1 MITAIIMPKLGE
13 TMESG
18 KLIKWHKKE
27 GDLVERGDVL
37 FEVETDKT
45 IFEVEAPKKG
55 FLHTILV
62 PESDEEVPVTITVG
76 YIAESMDE
84 PIPEKAIEQKKAEK
98 RPAPVVSQDKAPE
111 ESVITQ
117 VQKTGRIL
125 ISPLARRLARE
136 RGLDPANIR
145 GSGPNGRIEAWDIK
159 SIPAEG
165 STIPLSQVRKI
176 TAERMTLS
184 KTIVPHFYLFHTV
197 DMTRALEL
205 REQLKEDLSKR
216 YSVKLTITDIIVG
229 ALAGALREYPDMNSA
244 YGNNGIERKERIHIG
259 LAMASGSDLFVPV
272 IRDADLLNISEI
284 ARQRT
289 GLMEKTRTGKLRPD
303 DLEGATFTLTNLG
316 NTGLEGFIAIIN
328 PPQVGILATGSILK
342 KPVVRNGQMGIA
354 DLMEVSL
361 SCDHRVVN
369 GMDAAQFLLRFI
381 RFLEDPDTLL
391 AGGHDIDLSPKS

>member
-55 FLHTILV
+55 FLHTILI

-84 PIPEKAIEQKKAEK
+84 PLPEKAIEQKKAEE

-125 ISPLARRLARE
+125 TSPLARRLARE

-145 GSGPNGRIEAWDIK
+145 GSGPNGRIEARDIK

-184 KTIVPHFYLFHTV
+184 KTTVPHFYLFHTV

-272 IRDADLLNISEI
+272 IRDVDLLNISEI

-342 KPVVRNGQMGIA
+342 KPVVRNGQLGIA

-391 AGGHDIDLSPKS
+391 AGGHDIG

>member
-1 MITAIIMPKLGE
+1 MITAIIMPKMGE

-55 FLHTILV
+55 FLHTILI

-84 PIPEKAIEQKKAEK
+84 PLPEKAIEQKKAEE

-125 ISPLARRLARE
+125 ISPIARRLARE

-145 GSGPNGRIEAWDIK
+145 GSGPNGRIEARDIK

-184 KTIVPHFYLFHTV
+184 KTTVPHFYLFHTV

-229 ALAGALREYPDMNSA
+229 ALAGALREYPDMNST

-342 KPVVRNGQMGIA
+342 KPVVRNGQLCIA

-369 GMDAAQFLLRFI
+369 GVDAAQFLLRYI
-381 RFLEDPDTLL
+381 RCL
-391 AGGHDIDLSPKS
+391 